1 MDNDFFNKLP
11 QQGMGQFLKAGVLAD
26 NFHKLFR
33 INRGFLCLCQFR
45 LQFGGTAL
53 DLFLFGFIVCGK
65 FRKAFIRNTPGHTV
79 LIKPLE
85 DSGQLRNPLFG
96 CVQFL
101 SLGSVAAFAAV
112 DQQGI
117 ERFIQSY
124 GALAAVVSFLLMI
137 LQAIAAPLPAFLI
150 TFANASL
157 FGAFWGGLLSW
168 TSSMAGAAL
177 CFFIARVMG
186 REVVE
191 KLTGKTVLDSMDGFF
206 TRYGKHTILV
216 CRLLPFVPFDPISY
230 AAGLTSIRFRS
241 FFIATG
247 LGQLPATIVYSWAG
261 SMLTGG
267 TFWFVTG
274 LFILFALTV
283 VIFMAKKIWL
293 ERQKRNA

>member
-1 MDNDFFNKLP
+1 MMKMQSRKIWYYRITLIILLFAMLLAWALLP
-11 QQGMGQFLKAGVLAD
+11 GVHE
-26 NFHKLFR
+26 F
-33 INRGFLCLCQFR
+33 INR
-45 LQFGGTAL
+45 
-53 DLFLFGFIVCGK
+53 
-65 FRKAFIRNTPGHTV
+65 
-79 LIKPLE
+79 
-85 DSGQLRNPLFG
+85 
-96 CVQFL
+96 
-101 SLGSVAAFAAV
+101 SVAAFAAV

-157 FGAFWGGLLSW
+157 FGAFWGGSLSW
-168 TSSMAGAAL
+168 TSSMAARHCA
-177 CFFIARVMG
+177 FIARVMG

-241 FFIATG
+241 FLSPPG
-247 LGQLPATIVYSWAG
+247 LVSYRRL
-261 SMLTGG
+261 
-267 TFWFVTG
+267 
-274 LFILFALTV
+274 LFIPGRA
-283 VIFMAKKIWL
+283 AC
-293 ERQKRNA
+293 

>member
-1 MDNDFFNKLP
+1 MMKIQSRKIWYYRITLIILLFAMLLAWALLP
-11 QQGMGQFLKAGVLAD
+11 GVHE
-26 NFHKLFR
+26 F
-33 INRGFLCLCQFR
+33 INR
-45 LQFGGTAL
+45 
-53 DLFLFGFIVCGK
+53 
-65 FRKAFIRNTPGHTV
+65 
-79 LIKPLE
+79 
-85 DSGQLRNPLFG
+85 
-96 CVQFL
+96 
-101 SLGSVAAFAAV
+101 SVAAFAAV

-168 TSSMAGAAL
+168 TSSMVSAAL
-177 CFFIARVMG
+177 CFIARVMG

-241 FFIATG
+241 FLSPPG
-247 LGQLPATIVYSWAG
+247 LVNYRRL
-261 SMLTGG
+261 
-267 TFWFVTG
+267 
-274 LFILFALTV
+274 LFIPGRA
-283 VIFMAKKIWL
+283 AC
-293 ERQKRNA
+293 

>member
-1 MDNDFFNKLP
+1 MQSRKIWYYRITLIILLFAMLLAWALLP
-11 QQGMGQFLKAGVLAD
+11 GVHE
-26 NFHKLFR
+26 F
-33 INRGFLCLCQFR
+33 INR
-45 LQFGGTAL
+45 
-53 DLFLFGFIVCGK
+53 
-65 FRKAFIRNTPGHTV
+65 
-79 LIKPLE
+79 
-85 DSGQLRNPLFG
+85 
-96 CVQFL
+96 
-101 SLGSVAAFAAV
+101 SVAAFAAV

-124 GALAAVVSFLLMI
+124 GALAAVVSVLVDD
-137 LQAIAAPLPAFLI
+137 
-150 TFANASL
+150 FAGHCCTATCVSDHLCKCVAVWRVLGRLAVVDQFDGRRGAVLFYRQSDGPRSGGKVNRQNAYS
-157 FGAFWGGLLSW
+157 
-168 TSSMAGAAL
+168 
-177 CFFIARVMG
+177 
-186 REVVE
+186 
-191 KLTGKTVLDSMDGFF
+191 DSMDGFF

-216 CRLLPFVPFDPISY
+216 CRLLPFVPFDPVSY

>member
-1 MDNDFFNKLP
+1 MMMMQSRKIWYYRITLIILLFAMLLAWALLP
-11 QQGMGQFLKAGVLAD
+11 GVHE
-26 NFHKLFR
+26 F
-33 INRGFLCLCQFR
+33 INR
-45 LQFGGTAL
+45 
-53 DLFLFGFIVCGK
+53 
-65 FRKAFIRNTPGHTV
+65 
-79 LIKPLE
+79 
-85 DSGQLRNPLFG
+85 
-96 CVQFL
+96 
-101 SLGSVAAFAAV
+101 SVAAFAAV

-150 TFANASL
+150 TFAN
-157 FGAFWGGLLSW
+157 
-168 TSSMAGAAL
+168 AAL

>member
-1 MDNDFFNKLP
+1 MMMMQSRKIWYYRITLIILLFAMLLAWALLP
-11 QQGMGQFLKAGVLAD
+11 GVHE
-26 NFHKLFR
+26 F
-33 INRGFLCLCQFR
+33 INR
-45 LQFGGTAL
+45 
-53 DLFLFGFIVCGK
+53 
-65 FRKAFIRNTPGHTV
+65 
-79 LIKPLE
+79 
-85 DSGQLRNPLFG
+85 
-96 CVQFL
+96 
-101 SLGSVAAFAAV
+101 SVAAFAAV

-216 CRLLPFVPFDPISY
+216 CRLLPFVPLIQS
-230 AAGLTSIRFRS
+230 AM
-241 FFIATG
+241 
-247 LGQLPATIVYSWAG
+247 LPV
-261 SMLTGG
+261 
-267 TFWFVTG
+267 
-274 LFILFALTV
+274 
-283 VIFMAKKIWL
+283 
-293 ERQKRNA
+293 

>member
-1 MDNDFFNKLP
+1 MKDKNRKIWLWRGVIVVLLFASLLAWALLP
-11 QQGMGQFLKAGVLAD
+11 GVHE
-26 NFHKLFR
+26 F
-33 INRGFLCLCQFR
+33 INR
-45 LQFGGTAL
+45 
-53 DLFLFGFIVCGK
+53 
-65 FRKAFIRNTPGHTV
+65 
-79 LIKPLE
+79 
-85 DSGQLRNPLFG
+85 
-96 CVQFL
+96 
-101 SLGSVAAFAAV
+101 SVAAFAAV

-191 KLTGKTVLDSMDGFF
+191 KLTGKTVLDRMDGFF

-216 CRLLPFVPFDPISY
+216 CRLLP
-230 AAGLTSIRFRS
+230 
-241 FFIATG
+241 
-247 LGQLPATIVYSWAG
+247 
-261 SMLTGG
+261 
-267 TFWFVTG
+267 
-274 LFILFALTV
+274 
-283 VIFMAKKIWL
+283 
-293 ERQKRNA
+293 